1 MRHKQFEYETNV
13 RWTGGRQ
20 GTIRAPERPQLT
32 FASPPEFGGE
42 GGKWTPEDFF
52 VAAVNTCT
60 MTTFLALAD
69 REGLQVESYECDA
82 NGLLEYVEGYKFTR
96 VALRPRIEIT
106 DESQKELAIRL
117 IEKAHDRCLIA
128 KSIQA
133 DVLLEPAIS
142 VAETATAAI

>member
-1 MRHKQFEYETNV
+1 MRHKHFEYETNV
-13 RWTGGRQ
+13 RWTGGRK

-42 GGKWTPEDFF
+42 SGMWTPEDFF

-60 MTTFLALAD
+60 MTTFLALAE
-69 REGLQVESYECDA
+69 REGLQVEAYECDA
-82 NGLLEYVEGYKFTR
+82 SGVLDYVEGYQFTR
-96 VALRPRIEIT
+96 VALRPRIEII
-106 DESQKELAIRL
+106 DESQMDLAMRL

-133 DVLLEPAIS
+133 DVLLEPAIR
-142 VAETATAAI
+142 VAETAAAAI